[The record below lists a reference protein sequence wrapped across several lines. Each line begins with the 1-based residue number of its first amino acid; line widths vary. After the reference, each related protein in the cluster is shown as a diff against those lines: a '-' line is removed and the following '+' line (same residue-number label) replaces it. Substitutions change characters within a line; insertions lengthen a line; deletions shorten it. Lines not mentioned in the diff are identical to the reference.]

1 MKERP
6 EVWKALAEPTRRRL
20 LDLLRDAPRTTGQL
34 AAEFPELSRFA
45 VMKHLTVLENAGLV
59 VVERRWRER
68 WNYLNAVPLQ
78 QELQRWMTPYAG
90 QLASAMLALKAA
102 AEEGEDMNA
111 TATALATSGTID
123 VVNEVTIDAPRE
135 KVFDALLQ
143 VADWWPHRFRDGSGC
158 FFEPRPGGRWGEDW
172 GNGDGALYGT
182 VTRLDRPA
190 AFTITG
196 PMGMAGPVVGVWSVE
211 LDEAGPNSTVVRG
224 SHRAFGD
231 ISPETTAMYEHGWV
245 GVYDALRGHL
255 GLAG

>member
-1 MKERP
+1 MRERP
-6 EVWKALAEPTRRRL
+6 EVWKALAEPTRRGL

-34 AAEFPELSRFA
+34 AAQFPELSRFA

-90 QLASAMLALKAA
+90 QLASAMLALKASV
-102 AEEGEDMNA
+102 EEQGEPMNA
-111 TATALATSGTID
+111 TALAATGTLD
-123 VVNEVTIDAPRE
+123 VVNEVEVDAPRE

-143 VADWWPHRFRDGSGC
+143 IAQWWPHRFRDGAGSV
-158 FFEPRPGGRWGEDW
+158 FEPRPGGRWVEDW

-182 VTRLDRPA
+182 VTRLSRPSTL
-190 AFTITG
+190 TITG
-196 PMGMAGPVVGVWSVE
+196 PMGMQGPVVGVWSVDLE
-211 LDEAGPNSTVVRG
+211 EAGPGRTVVRG

-231 ISPETTAMYEHGWV
+231 ISPETAQMYEHGWG
-245 GVYDALRGHL
+245 GVYAALLDHV